1 MTSASSP
8 RASLNAYAPVAVA
21 LAAVLFAF
29 LVGWA
34 LGPGSPPI
42 EFQSADPATWFE
54 RSGPDGID
62 RAEQYRSRSRAIA
75 LLAIACQIG
84 LLALLAL
91 YRGPPMR
98 RLLDRASRHPLRG
111 AAAIG
116 ALLAV
121 ALSVAGLPAALLS
134 FDLGREY
141 GLITQ
146 GIDGWA
152 GDRLLSLAFSVPLS
166 AGAALVAFAAWRRF
180 RRRFWIV
187 ASAAAVAFAVIWLWL
202 WPVAV
207 SPLFN
212 DFEPLP
218 QGPVRSEVL
227 DLAERS
233 GVDIGEVYSVDA
245 SRRSVALNAYVHGI
259 GSSRRVVIYDNV
271 LATVPPRS
279 LSALIAHELAHVESR
294 DVYRGLAFAI
304 LVIPLAALAMQLGA
318 AAIARRNSDRPD
330 GPGIVL
336 ALALGLA
343 VMSLLL
349 SFPGNRL
356 SREIEIRADYSALQV
371 TDDPA
376 AMIALQRQIAAGNLS
391 DPDPP
396 ALWHSLFGTHPAT
409 LDRIGL
415 AEAWMDGPAREE
427 RSP

>member
-1 MTSASSP
+1 MPSAPKP
-8 RASLNAYAPVAVA
+8 RAPLNAYAPVAAA
-21 LAAVLFAF
+21 LAAVAFAF

-34 LGPGSPPI
+34 VGPGSPPI
-42 EFQSADPATWFE
+42 DFQSADAATWFE
-54 RSGPDGID
+54 RAGPGGIET
-62 RAEQYRSRSRAIA
+62 AEQYRSRSRAIA
-75 LLAIACQIG
+75 LLAIASQIG

-98 RLLDRASRHPLRG
+98 RLLDRAALHPLRG

-116 ALLAV
+116 ALLAL
-121 ALSVAGLPAALLS
+121 ALSLAGLPAALLS
-134 FDLGREY
+134 FDLGRDY

-146 GIDGWA
+146 GPGGWA
-152 GDRLLSLAFSVPLS
+152 GDRLLSLAFALPLY
-166 AGAALVAFAAWRRF
+166 AGAAVVAFAAWRRF

-187 ASAAAVAFAVIWLWL
+187 AGAAAVAFAVVWLWI

-218 QGPVRSEVL
+218 AGPVRSEVL
-227 DLAERS
+227 DLADRS

-259 GSSRRVVIYDNV
+259 GSSKRVVIYDNV

-279 LSALIAHELAHVESR
+279 LSALIAHELAHVESN
-294 DVYRGLAFAI
+294 DIYRGLAFAI
-304 LVIPLAALAMQLGA
+304 LVIPLGALAIQLGA
-318 AAIARRNSDRPD
+318 AVIARRNRDRTD

-356 SREIEIRADYSALQV
+356 SREIEIRADYSALQT

-376 AMIALQRQIAAGNLS
+376 GMIALQRQIAASNLT

-396 ALWHSLFGTHPAT
+396 ALWHSLFGTHPAI
-409 LDRIGL
+409 LERIGL
-415 AEAWMDGPAREE
+415 AEAWTGE

>member
-1 MTSASSP
+1 MTSAPRP
-8 RASLNAYAPVAVA
+8 RAFLNGYAPVAVA
-21 LAAVLFAF
+21 LAAVIFAF

-34 LGPGSPPI
+34 VGPGSPPI
-42 EFQSADPATWFE
+42 DFETADPATYFE
-54 RSGPDGID
+54 RSGPDGIET
-62 RAEQYRSRSRAIA
+62 AEQYRSRSRLIA
-75 LLAIACQIG
+75 LLAIVSQVG

-116 ALLAV
+116 ALVAV
-121 ALSVAGLPAALLS
+121 ALALVGLPAALLS
-134 FDLGREY
+134 FDLGRDY

-146 GIDGWA
+146 GIGGWA
-152 GDRLLSLAFSVPLS
+152 GDRLLSLAFAVPLY

-180 RRRFWIV
+180 RQRFWIA
-187 ASAAAVAFAVIWLWL
+187 ASGVAVAFAVVWLWL

-218 QGPVRSEVL
+218 PGPVRSEVL

-233 GVDIGEVYSVDA
+233 GVDVGEVYSVDA

-259 GSSRRVVIYDNV
+259 GSSRRVVIFDNV

-279 LSALIAHELAHVESR
+279 LSALIAHELAHVESN
-294 DVYRGLAFAI
+294 DIYRGLAFAI
-304 LVIPLAALAMQLGA
+304 LVIPLAALAIQLGA
-318 AAIARRNSDRPD
+318 ATIARRNGDRPA
-330 GPGIVL
+330 GPSIVL
-336 ALALGLA
+336 PLALGLA

-356 SREIEIRADYSALQV
+356 SREIEIRADYSALQT

-376 AMIALQRQIAAGNLS
+376 AMIALQRQITASNLS

-396 ALWHSLFGTHPAT
+396 ALWHSLFGSHPAT

-415 AEAWMDGPAREE
+415 AEAWPPDRSGGEPA
-427 RSP
+427 P

>member
-8 RASLNAYAPVAVA
+8 KASLNAYAPVAVA

-34 LGPGSPPI
+34 LGPGGPPI
-42 EFQSADPATWFE
+42 DFQSADPATWFE

-121 ALSVAGLPAALLS
+121 ALSLAGLPAALLS
-134 FDLGREY
+134 FDLGRDY

-146 GIDGWA
+146 EIGGWA
-152 GDRLLSLAFSVPLS
+152 GDRLLSLAFAVPLS

-187 ASAAAVAFAVIWLWL
+187 ASAVAVAFAVIWLWL

-212 DFEPLP
+212 DFEALP

-271 LATVPPRS
+271 LATVPPRN

-318 AAIARRNSDRPD
+318 AAIARRNSDRAD

-376 AMIALQRQIAAGNLS
+376 AMIALQRQIAASNLS

-396 ALWHSLFGTHPAT
+396 ALWHWLFGTHPAT

-415 AEAWMDGPAREE
+415 AEAWMDGPARAE

>member
-1 MTSASSP
+1 MTSAPSQ
-8 RASLNAYAPVAVA
+8 RASLNAYAPVVVA
-21 LAAVLFAF
+21 LAAVIFAF
-29 LVGWA
+29 LVGSA

-42 EFQSADPATWFE
+42 DFQRADPATWFE
-54 RSGPDGID
+54 RSGPDGVE

-75 LLAIACQIG
+75 LLAIASQIG

-98 RLLDRASRHPLRG
+98 RLLDRASRNPLRG
-111 AAAIG
+111 AAALG
-116 ALLAV
+116 ALLAL
-121 ALSVAGLPAALLS
+121 ALAVVGLPAALLS
-134 FDLGREY
+134 FELGRDY

-146 GIDGWA
+146 GIGGWA
-152 GDRLLSLAFSVPLS
+152 GDRLLSLAFAVPLS
-166 AGAALVAFAAWRRF
+166 AGAAVLAFAAWRRF
-180 RRRFWIV
+180 RRRFWLA
-187 ASAAAVAFAVIWLWL
+187 ASAVAIAYAVVWLWL
-202 WPVAV
+202 WPIAV
-207 SPLFN
+207 SPFFN

-218 QGPVRSEVL
+218 PGPVRSEVL
-227 DLAERS
+227 DLAESS

-271 LATVPPRS
+271 LAEVPSRS

-304 LVIPLAALAMQLGA
+304 LVVPLGALAMQLGA

-376 AMIALQRQIAAGNLS
+376 ALIALQRQIAASNLS

-396 ALWHSLFGTHPAT
+396 GAWHWLFGSHPTT

-415 AEAWMDGPAREE
+415 AEAWKGGLPREE
-427 RSP
+427 GSP